1 MADAIED
8 DADNVGTE
16 TAKGCDHLG
25 DGPAFGLS
33 SAADKKHAVGS
44 GSHLEALRETYERGR
59 VQNYQIVFLREFVKQ
74 SGEPGSD
81 QVSGTVRA

>member
-1 MADAIED
+1 MAHLVEHHPKDIRP
-8 DADNVGTE
+8 E
-16 TAKGCDHLG
+16 TAECADSFG
-25 DGPAFGLS
+25 DSSAFGFS
-33 SAADKKHAVGS
+33 SKTDNENAVGS
-44 GSHLEALRETYERGR
+44 RSHLEALRETYERGR